1 MIKPTRPKPSRFKY
15 VAMLAGALAVAAF
28 PPIGL
33 TAVATAEKVWD
44 IETYD
49 DCTAGLSYDQMKY
62 SINEQKLFHQKCCEY
77 SGGIFI
83 DDGYIGKCVAPPA
96 EPASGSRQL
105 PGNVHIPSD
114 IATAPTVTKNPPR
127 PIRVPSDIATVSTV
141 SQGNELAS

>member
-1 MIKPTRPKPSRFKY
+1 MIKPTRPKPNRFKY

-33 TAVATAEKVWD
+33 TAVATAQPRTWDIDLYDQCLEVYGPASNYTILEWVEVQHTCCDASDGVWD
-44 IETYD
+44 EWHGV
-49 DCTAGLSYDQMKY
+49 CS
-62 SINEQKLFHQKCCEY
+62 
-77 SGGIFI
+77 
-83 DDGYIGKCVAPPA
+83 APPGN
-96 EPASGSRQL
+96 SQGSRQL

-114 IATAPTVTKNPPR
+114 IATAPTMTKNPPR